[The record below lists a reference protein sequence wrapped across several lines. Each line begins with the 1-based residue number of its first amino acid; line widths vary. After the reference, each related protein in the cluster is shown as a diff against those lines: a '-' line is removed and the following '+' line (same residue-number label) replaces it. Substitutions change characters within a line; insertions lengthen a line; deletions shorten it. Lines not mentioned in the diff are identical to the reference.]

1 MEQSAWSFNP
11 KTLNVALLGAAVQ
24 SGIFP
29 FDEEILK
36 QVIPEM
42 LPQRFWELN
51 LASLETGRKTF
62 SSN

>member
-1 MEQSAWSFNP
+1 
-11 KTLNVALLGAAVQ
+11 LGAAAQ

-29 FDEEILK
+29 FDIEVLK

-62 SSN
+62 SCS